1 MIYWSYV
8 PVSTTFYSHH
18 LFLITCPIVNR
29 TFPLKRYIFVQCF
42 INTNT
47 FYGPSFVTMGLF
59 RVEVIHDNVNWPMRV
74 REWKLELFDLLDL
87 CAKSRYLAA
96 TTPKTTTLKGGNT
109 KKESPYYT
117 TKHCLIF
124 PLFQIWEMRS
134 RDHWTL
140 WLFFFYLWLKWALIL
155 C

>member
-1 MIYWSYV
+1 MIYWSDV

-18 LFLITCPIVNR
+18 KLMITCSNPVH
-29 TFPLKRYIFVQCF
+29 FHSKRYIFVHCF

-47 FYGPSFVTMGLF
+47 IKFF
-59 RVEVIHDNVNWPMRV
+59 RDDYSRFASRVIHDNVKVSTNER
-74 REWKLELFDLLDL
+74 REKKLELFDLLDL